1 MSKKQTIIADL
12 LDGVHPR
19 ACAKRHDI
27 TLHYIKLVAKE
38 CDIPLPADMTS
49 MYSPGKL
56 SNARRMELKARIEAG
71 GYTRASLCN
80 DFDLSTAMI
89 HTYVHRWDPNA
100 GAKPRRPQS
109 ADESASGSEVKGA
122 QAS

>member
-1 MSKKQTIIADL
+1 MSQKQTIIVDL

-19 ACAKRHDI
+19 ECAKRHEI
-27 TLHYIKLVAKE
+27 TLHYIKAVANE
-38 CDIPLPADMTS
+38 CGIPLPADMHS

-56 SNARRMELKARIEAG
+56 THAQRMLLKAKIEAG
-71 GYTRASLCN
+71 GYNRADLCTE
-80 DFDLSTAMI
+80 FSLSTAMI
-89 HTYVHRWDPNA
+89 HNYVHRWDPNA
-100 GAKPRRPQS
+100 GAKSRRPQI